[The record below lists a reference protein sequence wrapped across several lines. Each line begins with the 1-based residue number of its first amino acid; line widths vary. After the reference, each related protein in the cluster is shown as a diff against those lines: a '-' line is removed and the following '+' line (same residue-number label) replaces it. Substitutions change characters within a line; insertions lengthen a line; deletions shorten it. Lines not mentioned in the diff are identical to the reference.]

1 MNLEQTADRY
11 ATLAMQP
18 GWWAYTRDRVQA
30 MEADKEAYGMWDG
43 LRAAVGARI
52 KAAGFRP
59 HPSEE
64 GRWWLFEK

>member
-1 MNLEQTADRY
+1 MSLEQVAERY

-30 MEADKEAYGMWDG
+30 MEQDEDAQGAWEG
-43 LRAAVGARI
+43 LRAAVGAKI

-59 HPSEE
+59 HPSELGE
-64 GRWWLFEK
+64 WWK